1 MQLTVDFAPSVLA
14 KVVPQPITHT
24 SPRIQSE
31 YTGERGN
38 LIPISG
44 HRSSPNPITME
55 NRTDNRYKSCLFNM
69 LKNIS
74 SFSTY
79 FTFKMCFW
87 QQTGYF
93 HIRYR
98 ITICLFA
105 LLLMGCFMALHRQS
119 VPMQFQYFLPTYPS
133 APYPLTH
140 TYTPITSSVSSIR
153 PYPGTMVLYQIR

>member
-1 MQLTVDFAPSVLA
+1 MELTVDFAPSVLA
-14 KVVPQPITHT
+14 KVVPQPIPHT
-24 SPRIQSE
+24 SSRIQPE

-55 NRTDNRYKSCLFNM
+55 NRTDNRYKSYLFKM
-69 LKNIS
+69 LKDIS
-74 SFSTY
+74 F

-87 QQTGYF
+87 QQTGW
-93 HIRYR
+93 

-105 LLLMGCFMALHRQS
+105 LLLMALHRQS
-119 VPMQFQYFLPTYPS
+119 VPVQFQYFLPTYPS
-133 APYPLTH
+133 APYPLAH

-153 PYPGTMVLYQIR
+153 PYPGTMVLHLI

>member
-105 LLLMGCFMALHRQS
+105 LLLMGLFYGSPQTICSNAVS
-119 VPMQFQYFLPTYPS
+119 VLPAHLPISTVP
-133 APYPLTH
+133 ADPHIHPHHQLCIIHTPLSRYH
-140 TYTPITSSVSSIR
+140 GATSN
-153 PYPGTMVLYQIR
+153 

>member
-1 MQLTVDFAPSVLA
+1 MELTVDFAPSVLA
-14 KVVPQPITHT
+14 KVVPQPIPHT
-24 SPRIQSE
+24 SSRIQPE

-55 NRTDNRYKSCLFNM
+55 NRTDNRYKSCLLNI

-87 QQTGYF
+87 QQTGW
-93 HIRYR
+93 

-105 LLLMGCFMALHRQS
+105 LLLMGCFMVLHRQS
-119 VPMQFQYFLPTYPS
+119 VPVQFQYFLPTYPS

-153 PYPGTMVLYQIR
+153 PYPGTMVLHLI